1 MPDEDGYISFEEF
14 HDGSYA
20 AFEGDLGEKLRPLA
34 GFGRE
39 LEPVEEIWDGVTF
52 TPDPAATTR
61 DEFFTVYSIDWGKY
75 V

>member
-1 MPDEDGYISFEEF
+1 MRTEDGDLEAGDLVAGGY
-14 HDGSYA
+14 GA
-20 AFEGDLGEKLRPLA
+20 LEGDLGEKLRPLA